1 MKSYS
6 FAGTTMTVLVG
17 GDETD
22 GAFAVLHVIKPPGSS
37 TPPHSHDHETE
48 VSYVLSGHVRVE
60 AEGRV
65 IDVRE
70 GELCVLPPTRP
81 HRLFNDSE
89 TIAREFLLCS
99 PAVFDRFVTEAGT
112 PTETFGPPKA
122 MTEGD
127 RERLVELAPRF
138 GIRFLRSAEPPD
150 NPQPQAEPECK
161 AWDVMGSRVEFVGQT
176 GQGERDLALLRVVV
190 PPGRTITLP
199 SHPDPECFFVTNGT
213 LEFYRSDLASGWSP
227 LNEDHAMCIGGKV
240 EHAIRNSSDL
250 PGRALLVTTLR
261 MTELFQT
268 VGTPV

>member
-89 TIAREFLLCS
+89 TTAREFLLCS
-99 PAVFDRFVTEAGT
+99 PAVLT
-112 PTETFGPPKA
+112 
-122 MTEGD
+122 
-127 RERLVELAPRF
+127 
-138 GIRFLRSAEPPD
+138 
-150 NPQPQAEPECK
+150 
-161 AWDVMGSRVEFVGQT
+161 
-176 GQGERDLALLRVVV
+176 
-190 PPGRTITLP
+190 
-199 SHPDPECFFVTNGT
+199 
-213 LEFYRSDLASGWSP
+213 AS
-227 LNEDHAMCIGGKV
+227 
-240 EHAIRNSSDL
+240 
-250 PGRALLVTTLR
+250 
-261 MTELFQT
+261 
-268 VGTPV
+268 